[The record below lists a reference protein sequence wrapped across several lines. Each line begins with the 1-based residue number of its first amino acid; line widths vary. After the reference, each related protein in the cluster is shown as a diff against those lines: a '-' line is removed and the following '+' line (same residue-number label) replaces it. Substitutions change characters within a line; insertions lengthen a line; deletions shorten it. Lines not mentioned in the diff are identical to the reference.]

1 MKQLD
6 MRQSLQDLNKK
17 IIQIDKNMNWSL
29 RLRIWVQEAKET
41 RSFIEIRRSLATQQ
55 DNETNNTR
63 IYR

>member
-6 MRQSLQDLNKK
+6 MRQSLLDLNKK

-41 RSFIEIRRSLATQQ
+41 RAFIEIRRSLKTQQ
-55 DNETNNTR
+55 A
-63 IYR
+63 

>member
-55 DNETNNTR
+55 A
-63 IYR
+63 